1 MEQAD
6 RVLRILSI
14 SESEVDNCNILRPL
28 ESLGY
33 SIKCER
39 VTTSQDF
46 FLKLAHHSWTIILC
60 MSNTSNF
67 YSRDALLQTKKK
79 YPELPFIL
87 ISNGIGEEEVA
98 DMMKAGAEDVVLL
111 TRSHRLLQV
120 VKRVL
125 REREIKEKEAAASK
139 IAHLA
144 YAAREQMLAIVSH
157 DIKNPLSAIQLEA
170 QMLLKVAER
179 PDKNLLSEEVK
190 IQAKRILKT
199 TDRLK
204 GLIVDLL
211 DKNKS
216 EDGLASLTK
225 STCDISKIFQEVFD
239 SNRLLINQKEIVVST
254 KFPSDVYLQLDKN
267 KMFQVLT
274 NLLVNAIK
282 FTPVGGS
289 INLAIEE
296 SQHDFIFSVS
306 DSGPG
311 LRPTELNMV
320 FEKYWTGGVPGRSG
334 TGLGLFICKT
344 IIEAHGGHI
353 NVDNLSNSGSHF
365 WFSIPKPCSVIQTS
379 YWIKDNKR
387 KILVIDDDD
396 DLREVISWAL
406 SKEGYA
412 VHSYS
417 NPGDALE
424 SLRNGRHSPQLIVV
438 DYHMDSMNGCEFLLR
453 KDEIR
458 QVEVKECPV
467 VMISASPEDA
477 VTSVQAGLYKEI
489 LSKPL
494 DLEALIRNI
503 KKYVN

>member
-1 MEQAD
+1 MVPAD

-14 SESEVDNCNILRPL
+14 SESEIDNCNILRPL
-28 ESLGY
+28 ENLGY
-33 SIKCER
+33 AVECVR
-39 VTTSQDF
+39 VTNSQDF
-46 FLKLAHHSWTIILC
+46 ISKLDQLPWTIILF

-67 YSRDALLQTKKK
+67 NLRDTLILSKKK
-79 YPELPFIL
+79 HPELPFIL

-125 REREIKEKEAAASK
+125 REREIKEKEAEASK
-139 IAHLA
+139 MAHLA

-170 QMLLKVAER
+170 QMLLKVADR
-179 PDKNLLSEEVK
+179 PDKNLSEEVK
-190 IQAKRILKT
+190 IQARRILKT

-204 GLIVDLL
+204 GIIVDLL

-216 EDGLASLTK
+216 EDGLSSLTK
-225 STCDISKIFQEVFD
+225 SECDISKIYQEVFD
-239 SNRLLINQKEIVVST
+239 SNRLLINQKELVVST
-254 KFPSDVYLQLDKN
+254 KFPSEVYLQLDKN
-267 KMFQVLT
+267 KMFQVLS
-274 NLLVNAIK
+274 NLLANAIK
-282 FTPVGGS
+282 FTPTGGS

-296 SQHDFIFSVS
+296 AEQDFIFSVS

-311 LRPTELNMV
+311 LLPTELNLV

-353 NVDNLSNSGSHF
+353 SVDNLLNSGSRF
-365 WFSIPKPCSVIQTS
+365 WFSIPKPSRIIPNS
-379 YWIKDNKR
+379 YWVKDNKR

-417 NPGDALE
+417 NPAEALD
-424 SLRNGRHSPQLIVV
+424 SLRNGRHFPQLIVL
-438 DYHMDSMNGCEFLLR
+438 DYHMDCMNGCEFLEH
-453 KDEIR
+453 KNNIQQNEI
-458 QVEVKECPV
+458 KECPV
-467 VMISASPEDA
+467 VMISASPDEA
-477 VTSVQAGLYKEI
+477 MQAAPEGLYKEI

-494 DLEALIRNI
+494 DLEALMLNI
-503 KKYVN
+503 KKYVF